1 MRILVTMGPKLWAGS
16 RVRTTTTDELFV
28 KPIALR
34 LRHSGSFLS
43 SHDGIPYWG
52 SVNKVSR
59 LWLGTCAGIWS

>member
-16 RVRTTTTDELFV
+16 RVRSAANDELFV
-28 KPIALR
+28 RSIALR
-34 LRHSGSFLS
+34 LPHSGSLLS

-59 LWLGTCAGIWS
+59 LWLGTCAGVWS